1 MVMLPRSV
9 RISNLCLNEL
19 VSSQNAISKME
30 NAVSVK
36 KKAFHRKTNVGNEI
50 RPYKLKS
57 MGF

>member
-36 KKAFHRKTNVGNEI
+36 KKLFIAKQMSETRSDHI
-50 RPYKLKS
+50 S
-57 MGF
+57 